1 MFRLRFSVIK
11 ASYLAVLDFSVDG
24 LSFRAKKNSNIISI
38 CIPFFKLKYQTIGYI
53 DADFQD

>member
-1 MFRLRFSVIK
+1 M
-11 ASYLAVLDFSVDG
+11 DFSVDG